1 MSKRKLSK
9 VEIAY
14 DKIFQQIMTT
24 DFQPGQQLEEKYLM
38 EALNIGR
45 TPIREALMRLEINMM
60 VESKSGKGFTVRPV
74 TLQSTRAVF
83 ETLAILEKGVADLA
97 ATKEIGPQ
105 LDKMTVAN
113 QNLQKAAE
121 AYDTLAMVK
130 ENYSFHLAYAECS
143 HNEYLIHGI
152 TAVQCE
158 TRRLA
163 YLSFGDRINDR
174 KGLSEHYLTVIDEHQ
189 QIIDLLNARNIEQ
202 LKHII
207 DLHVEAFK
215 TRIVSFLLG

>member
-1 MSKRKLSK
+1 MTKRKLSK

-24 DFQPGQQLEEKYLM
+24 EFQPGQQLEEKYLM

-97 ATKEIGPQ
+97 ATKEIGIQ
-105 LDKMTVAN
+105 LDKMAEAN
-113 QNLQKAAE
+113 RKLQKAAE
-121 AYDTLAMVK
+121 LFDTLGMVK
-130 ENYSFHLAYAECS
+130 ENYRFHLAFAECS
-143 HNEYLIHGI
+143 HNEYLVHGI

-189 QIIDLLNARNIEQ
+189 QIIDSLKNRNIDR

-207 DLHVEAFK
+207 DLHVAAFK
-215 TRIVSFLLG
+215 TRIVGFLIG

>member
-1 MSKRKLSK
+1 MNKRKLSK

-24 DFQPGQQLEEKYLM
+24 EFHPGQQLEEKYLM
-38 EALNIGR
+38 ETLNIGR
-45 TPIREALMRLEINMM
+45 TPIREALLRLEINMM
-60 VESKSGKGFTVRPV
+60 VESQSGKGFTVRPV

-97 ATKEIGPQ
+97 ATKEIGDQ
-105 LDKMTVAN
+105 LKKMAAAN

-121 AYDTLAMVK
+121 LFDTLGMVK
-130 ENYSFHLAYAECS
+130 ENYTFHLAYAECS

-174 KGLSEHYLTVIDEHQ
+174 NSLSEHYLTVIDEHQ
-189 QIIDLLNARNIEQ
+189 QIIDSLRDRNIEQ
-202 LKHII
+202 LKKII
-207 DLHVEAFK
+207 DLHVAAFK
-215 TRIVSFLLG
+215 TRIVGFLVG

>member
-1 MSKRKLSK
+1 MTKRKLSK

-24 DFQPGQQLEEKYLM
+24 EFHPGQQLEEKYLM
-38 EALNIGR
+38 EILNIGR
-45 TPIREALMRLEINMM
+45 TPIREALLRLEINMM
-60 VESKSGKGFTVRPV
+60 VESQSGKGFTVRPV
-74 TLQSTRAVF
+74 TLQSTRAIF

-97 ATKEIGPQ
+97 ATKEIGAQ
-105 LDKMTVAN
+105 LEKMAVAN

-121 AYDTLAMVK
+121 LFDTLAMVK
-130 ENYSFHLAYAECS
+130 ENYIFHLAYAECS

-163 YLSFGDRINDR
+163 YLSFGDRINDQNS
-174 KGLSEHYLTVIDEHQ
+174 LSSHYLTVIDEHQ
-189 QIIDLLNARNIEQ
+189 QIIDSLNDRDIER
-202 LKHII
+202 LKRII
-207 DLHVEAFK
+207 DRHVAAFK
-215 TRIVSFLLG
+215 TRIVGFLVG